1 MNVFVMFRAIWYH
14 LYNLKSVKNPPW
26 KSVTFSKVA
35 GFTKSNTPLW
45 VFFTF
50 FNLYKWYQIAQNIL
64 YLDCDAQPRL
74 PSCKEKSGERKRG
87 LKSQPLCSFF
97 VVKWKYFMTSEKE
110 ASVNVSVGLDPFSV
124 NHAAYLSRK
133 QQKIIDVYSIYFLVR
148 FVLIW
153 NDDYLVFYRR

>member
-1 MNVFVMFRAIWYH
+1 
-14 LYNLKSVKNPPW
+14 
-26 KSVTFSKVA
+26 
-35 GFTKSNTPLW
+35 
-45 VFFTF
+45 
-50 FNLYKWYQIAQNIL
+50 
-64 YLDCDAQPRL
+64 
-74 PSCKEKSGERKRG
+74 
-87 LKSQPLCSFF
+87 
-97 VVKWKYFMTSEKE
+97 MTSEKE

>member
-1 MNVFVMFRAIWYH
+1 MLNHACLLAR
-14 LYNLKSVKNPPW
+14 K
-26 KSVTFSKVA
+26 
-35 GFTKSNTPLW
+35 
-45 VFFTF
+45 
-50 FNLYKWYQIAQNIL
+50 
-64 YLDCDAQPRL
+64 
-74 PSCKEKSGERKRG
+74 KSGERKRG